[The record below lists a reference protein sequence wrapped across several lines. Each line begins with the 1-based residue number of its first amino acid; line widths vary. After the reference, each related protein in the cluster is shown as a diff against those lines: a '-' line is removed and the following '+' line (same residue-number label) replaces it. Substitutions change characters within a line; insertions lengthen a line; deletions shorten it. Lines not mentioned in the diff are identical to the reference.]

1 MRYSKIKSRYYYSY
15 CLTTTIIRY
24 GHLGVTRK
32 RRSAQYIGILKYES
46 KIPNITTVPESTLLN
61 FVILAESVALA
72 PMVYLRVSSD
82 KFSPREV
89 EIFNLLTLEALADLL
104 VL

>member
-15 CLTTTIIRY
+15 CLTAAIIRY

-32 RRSAQYIGILKYES
+32 RRYIEKLKYES

-61 FVILAESVALA
+61 FVTLAESVALA
-72 PMVYLRVSSD
+72 PMVYLRMSSD

-89 EIFNLLTLEALADLL
+89 ELFNLLTLAALTDLL